1 MKCCVC
7 FKKKKGILPCNHCVC
22 LKCRE
27 TIYYSVSITE
37 RPIQFAEIVPCPE
50 WPIDL
55 TDDNHDEY
63 EVFRTKWFDRKN
75 SYVKLIQIRNNLYSI
90 RPDWMETDS
99 FLKYENELLLFESE
113 CARVEKTWEEY
124 QDNINIYKICPLCT
138 EYYVNG
144 QIRVCIKESL
154 LS

>member
-7 FKKKKGILPCNHCVC
+7 FKKTKGLLPCNHCVC
-22 LKCRE
+22 FTCRE

-37 RPIQFAEIVPCPE
+37 RPIQFAEIICPE
-50 WPIDL
+50 WPVHL
-55 TDDNHDEY
+55 TDENHDEY
-63 EVFRTKWFDRKN
+63 EAFRTTWLDKKN
-75 SYVKLIQIRNNLYSI
+75 SYVKLIQIRNNLQSI
-90 RPDWMETDS
+90 RPDWMETES
-99 FLKYENELLLFESE
+99 FLKYENDLLLFESD
-113 CARVEKTWEEY
+113 CARLEKTWKEY
-124 QDNINIYKICPLCT
+124 QENIHIHKICPLCT